1 MSESPTGQVFDL
13 GFRRYEGQ
21 REGRRRSTLA
31 VYKDGLRTAMGLG
44 RGGKAKILPW
54 VFVSASM
61 IPALIFAL
69 IAGAVDRVAPDFSEE
84 LDLPSHAD
92 YYAIAGI
99 ILFLFAAMV
108 GPELFCPDRSNRT
121 INLYLVRPL
130 RPTDYAAAR
139 WASLVTIMTVVAWI
153 PQLILLLGLT
163 LGAPKPGTYLADHWT
178 DIPRFLL
185 AGIVIAVYVS
195 TITSLAAALAKR
207 RAYAAAFLV
216 GLFILTAAVVGVG
229 SVGAAL
235 SDDTTKWIALL
246 SVGGVPLYVNDLIF
260 GEQTSNAAEASELPG
275 VILVGWFLIVVVAA
289 GALVLRRYRKLTL

>member
-13 GFRRYEGQ
+13 GFSRYEGK

-99 ILFLFAAMV
+99 ILFLFAAVV

-130 RPTDYAAAR
+130 RPTNYAAAR

-195 TITSLAAALAKR
+195 TIASLAATFAKR

-216 GLFILTAAVVGVG
+216 GLFILTAAVVG

-246 SVGGVPLYVNDLIF
+246 SVGDVPLYVNDLIF
-260 GEQTSNAAEASELPG
+260 GEQTSNAEEASPLPG

>member
-1 MSESPTGQVFDL
+1 
-13 GFRRYEGQ
+13 
-21 REGRRRSTLA
+21 
-31 VYKDGLRTAMGLG
+31 
-44 RGGKAKILPW
+44 
-54 VFVSASM
+54 
-61 IPALIFAL
+61 
-69 IAGAVDRVAPDFSEE
+69 
-84 LDLPSHAD
+84 
-92 YYAIAGI
+92 
-99 ILFLFAAMV
+99 
-108 GPELFCPDRSNRT
+108 
-121 INLYLVRPL
+121 
-130 RPTDYAAAR
+130 
-139 WASLVTIMTVVAWI
+139 
-153 PQLILLLGLT
+153 
-163 LGAPKPGTYLADHWT
+163 
-178 DIPRFLL
+178 
-185 AGIVIAVYVS
+185 VYVS